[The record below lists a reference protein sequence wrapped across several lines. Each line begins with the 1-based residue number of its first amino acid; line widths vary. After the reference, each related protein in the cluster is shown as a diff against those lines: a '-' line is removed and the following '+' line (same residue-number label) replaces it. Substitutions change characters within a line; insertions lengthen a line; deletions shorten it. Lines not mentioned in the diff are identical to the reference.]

1 LEQVLG
7 SAAGLSAA
15 AITRLTAQ
23 WADDY
28 HAWRKRDLSQVD
40 YAYVWADGIHV
51 NVRLDEDKLCLLV
64 IVGVGADGTKELVA
78 LAAGYRESAGSW
90 ADLLRGLRLL
100 RYARP
105 DPGHQRRRTRV
116 LGRAARG
123 VPRHP

>member
-1 LEQVLG
+1 VSARFVIRDFVPALEQVLG

-23 WADDY
+23 
-28 HAWRKRDLSQVD
+28 
-40 YAYVWADGIHV
+40 WADGIHV